1 MSEEQLWKQIEDY
14 AVLGKNIQFTEITVT
29 SSERFNN
36 WKDHQVFLAKRD
48 EVISNGG
55 ELDLVSKPE
64 YEEYQS
70 NYINDF
76 YTLAFSHPSV
86 TSITFWNM
94 TDKNAWRGHAGGLLF
109 KDLKP
114 KKAFNTLKYLIKEK
128 WTTKIN
134 TIIDSNVFKFNGFYG
149 KYQGKIT
156 INNTEYNFDFHHSKS
171 NKKPIKIYL

>member
-1 MSEEQLWKQIEDY
+1 
-14 AVLGKNIQFTEITVT
+14 
-29 SSERFNN
+29 
-36 WKDHQVFLAKRD
+36 
-48 EVISNGG
+48 
-55 ELDLVSKPE
+55 
-64 YEEYQS
+64 
-70 NYINDF
+70 
-76 YTLAFSHPSV
+76 
-86 TSITFWNM
+86 M

-134 TIIDSNVFKFNGFYG
+134 TSIDSNVFKFKGFYG

-156 INNTEYNFDFHHSKS
+156 INNNEYNFDFHHSKL